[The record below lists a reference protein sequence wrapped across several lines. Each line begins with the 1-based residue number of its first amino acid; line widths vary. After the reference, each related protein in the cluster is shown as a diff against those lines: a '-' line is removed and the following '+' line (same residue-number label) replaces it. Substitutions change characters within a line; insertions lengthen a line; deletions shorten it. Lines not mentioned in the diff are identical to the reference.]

1 MTISSSVLPSF
12 ANALDFS
19 GKTVLVVG
27 GSSGIGNGIA
37 QTFRRLG
44 AEVHVWGTRG
54 NAGDYRPE
62 EGSDLEGLHYT
73 QVDVSTQAAIEAAQP
88 TFERLDVLVLAQG
101 IVLYQRAE
109 FAMEGFDKV
118 VQVNLASQMAC
129 ALKFQPMLRES
140 RGALVTL
147 SSTTGFRSAR
157 GNPAYSASKHAVVG
171 LTASLGEAW
180 AGEGIRVNGIAPGLV
195 ETKLTKVT
203 TEVPARLAGVLG
215 RIPLGRT
222 GLPEEMAGAVVFL
235 ASPLASYV
243 VGQTLIVDGGLTLA

>member
-1 MTISSSVLPSF
+1 M
-12 ANALDFS
+12 D
-19 GKTVLVVG
+19 
-27 GSSGIGNGIA
+27 
-37 QTFRRLG
+37 
-44 AEVHVWGTRG
+44 
-54 NAGDYRPE
+54 
-62 EGSDLEGLHYT
+62 
-73 QVDVSTQAAIEAAQP
+73 
-88 TFERLDVLVLAQG
+88 
-101 IVLYQRAE
+101 
-109 FAMEGFDKV
+109 GFDKV

-140 RGALVTL
+140 RGSVVTL

-203 TEVPARLAGVLG
+203 TEVPTRLAALLG

-235 ASPLASYV
+235 ASPLASYI

>member
-1 MTISSSVLPSF
+1 MTLSISSPPNFTS
-12 ANALDFS
+12 ALDFS

-37 QTFRRLG
+37 QTFRHLG
-44 AEVHVWGTRG
+44 AEVHVWGTR
-54 NAGDYRPE
+54 AKASDYHPE
-62 EGSDLEGLHYT
+62 DGSDLTGLHYT
-73 QVDVSTQAAIEAAQP
+73 QVDVSTQAAIDATQP
-88 TFERLDVLVLAQG
+88 SFGSLDVLVLAQG
-101 IVLYQRAE
+101 IVLYKRAE
-109 FAMEGFDKV
+109 FSMAGFDKV

-129 ALKFQPMLRES
+129 ALKFLPMLRES
-140 RGALVTL
+140 RGSVVTV

-180 AGEGIRVNGIAPGLV
+180 AGEGVRVNGIAPGLV

-203 TEVPARLAGVLG
+203 TQVPTRLDALLG